1 MFIYLAGPMRGYPN
15 GNKAVFEMAA
25 AMLRYQGHYVF
36 NPAENKTPTG
46 AGDMKLR
53 MAMATDVSWIC
64 LVAEA
69 VALLPGWRESL
80 GALAEYHL
88 AKSIGIG
95 TYEIVDHDLLIL
107 T

>member
-1 MFIYLAGPMRGYPN
+1 MFLYLAGPMRGYPN

-25 AMLRYQGHYVF
+25 AQLRNQGHYVF
-36 NPAENKTPTG
+36 NPAENKAPVNADG
-46 AGDMKLR
+46 MKLR
-53 MAMATDVSWIC
+53 MSMATDTSWIC

-95 TYEIVDHDLLIL
+95 TYEIVDQDLLIL